1 MESPGLSPTRCAICN
16 TPGNAAE
23 LYAANFDMQA
33 LNPVVFSARRL
44 PDRIHY
50 RLVKCNTC
58 KLVRSDPIAP
68 PEVLAEL
75 YQQSTFT
82 YAEEVANLKQTYGHY
97 LAELVKY
104 GAQKRALLEI
114 GCGNGFFLEEALAQ
128 GYLDVRGVEP
138 SQEAVLGASFTVRPN
153 ILCDIVRPGLFAPE
167 QFDVVCMFQ
176 VLDHIPDPGILLE
189 ECFEVLKSG
198 GLVLCLN
205 HNIESW
211 SARLMKDR
219 SPIIDIEHTYLYSPA
234 TITHLFESRG
244 FKVRRV
250 GPTYNRYTIN
260 YLMRLVPLPTALK
273 TPFLNLL
280 KGSPLGR
287 IPLSILLG
295 NLFIV
300 AQKPDMINPNVDV
313 FDRDAGSYGGYLYT
327 TRSQLSSRLATQRT
341 TKAILDAGCFA
352 ERSVLDMG
360 CGDGFYT
367 MQVWDSGSPCKLIG
381 VDAAEQAIKVANARK
396 QQRPIQFLVGDAHRL
411 PWPDNSF
418 DVALIQ
424 SMLHHDDDPQDM
436 IREAF
441 RLAPEILIHEPNGN
455 NLGLKIIEKT
465 SLYHRE
471 HREKS
476 YTPIQMNRWIK
487 KAGGKIIYR
496 QFAGFVPMFCTD
508 GLARVMKLIE
518 PILERVPLINAYGC
532 AVVVLKARRAS

>member
-1 MESPGLSPTRCAICN
+1 MESPRLSPTRCAICN

-23 LYAANFDMQA
+23 LYSANFDMRA

-58 KLVRSDPIAP
+58 GLVRSDPIAP
-68 PEVLAEL
+68 PEVLAKL

-97 LAELVKY
+97 LAKLATY
-104 GAQKRALLEI
+104 GAQKKALLEI

-128 GYLDVRGVEP
+128 GYLHVQGVEP
-138 SQEAVLGASFTVRPN
+138 GQKAILEAHPDVRSN
-153 ILCDIVRPGLFAPE
+153 IVCDIMRPGLFAPE

-176 VLDHIPDPGILLE
+176 VLDHIPDPGLLLE

-234 TITHLFESRG
+234 TITHLFEAHG
-244 FKVRRV
+244 FEVRRV

-260 YLMRLVPLPTALK
+260 YLMRLVPLPTTLK

-287 IPLSILLG
+287 IPLSIPLG

-300 AQKPDMINPNVDV
+300 AQKPDWI
-313 FDRDAGSYGGYLYT
+313 
-327 TRSQLSSRLATQRT
+327 
-341 TKAILDAGCFA
+341 
-352 ERSVLDMG
+352 
-360 CGDGFYT
+360 
-367 MQVWDSGSPCKLIG
+367 
-381 VDAAEQAIKVANARK
+381 
-396 QQRPIQFLVGDAHRL
+396 
-411 PWPDNSF
+411 
-418 DVALIQ
+418 
-424 SMLHHDDDPQDM
+424 
-436 IREAF
+436 
-441 RLAPEILIHEPNGN
+441 APE
-455 NLGLKIIEKT
+455 
-465 SLYHRE
+465 
-471 HREKS
+471 
-476 YTPIQMNRWIK
+476 
-487 KAGGKIIYR
+487 
-496 QFAGFVPMFCTD
+496 
-508 GLARVMKLIE
+508 
-518 PILERVPLINAYGC
+518 
-532 AVVVLKARRAS
+532 